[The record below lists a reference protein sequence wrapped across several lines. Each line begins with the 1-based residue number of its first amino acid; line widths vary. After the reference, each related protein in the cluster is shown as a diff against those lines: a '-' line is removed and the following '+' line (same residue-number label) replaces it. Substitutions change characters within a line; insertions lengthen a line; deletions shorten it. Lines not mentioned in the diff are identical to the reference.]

1 MTESAVGEQAIEL
14 SIGSPELAGPVLE
27 RLVSAAAA
35 RAELPVDRVVNALTV
50 VDVLVHAVDSA
61 LPGQPRSVRVTFS
74 AGSLEIVLD
83 NLVDG
88 QAESVRDAAVI
99 PGVGNTLDQ
108 TATTITIEHEGSRSA
123 LVISLD

>member
-35 RAELPVDRVVNALTV
+35 RAELPVDRVVDALTI
-50 VDVLVHAVDSA
+50 VDVLVHATDSV

-74 AGSLEIVLD
+74 VGSLEIGVE
-83 NLVDG
+83 NLSDG
-88 QAESVRDAAVI
+88 QAESIRDAADI
-99 PGVGNTLDQ
+99 PGVGNTLEL
-108 TATTITIEHEGSRSA
+108 TATAITIEREGSRSA